1 MVGVLFVSKALSD
14 TLIMQRPELD
24 NLWKAAQRLMDE
36 PTADKARIQ
45 QQMDEIQ
52 MMFDRISRSNANRL
66 RKVEEA
72 MHEATQF
79 EHPFEDLTN
88 ERESVELIVLK
99 PERVTG
105 SLEDTQQQL
114 ATMEVSFKVSV
125 KTF

>member
-1 MVGVLFVSKALSD
+1 MFIFTWQALSD
-14 TLIMQRPELD
+14 TLVMQRPELD
-24 NLWKAAQRLMDE
+24 NLWEAAQKLMDE

-66 RKVEEA
+66 HKVEEA

-88 ERESVELIVLK
+88 ERESVELVVLK
-99 PERVTG
+99 PDPVTG
-105 SLEDTQQQL
+105 SLEDSQL
-114 ATMEVSFKVSV
+114 QLTTMEVR
-125 KTF
+125 